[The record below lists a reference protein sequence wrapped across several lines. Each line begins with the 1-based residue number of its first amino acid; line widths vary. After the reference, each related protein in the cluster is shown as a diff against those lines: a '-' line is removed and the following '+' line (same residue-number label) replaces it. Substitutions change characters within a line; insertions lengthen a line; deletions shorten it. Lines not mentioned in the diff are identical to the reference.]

1 MRESLLMNRIK
12 KTIGSLCQKGQVIRL
27 EAISNESRTAKG
39 GDKMRKLE
47 NVKVTHVSYVD
58 KAANKKS
65 FFLTKAEGE
74 PTFETAVKLVTKADD
89 PQKLVYGVVYEPE
102 TEDAHGDYMDAETI
116 EKAAHIFMEDYQQID
131 KQHDFT
137 TSAGKVVESY
147 VAPVDMTIEDTTIS
161 KGTWVLVTKA
171 TDEMWED
178 IQKGEFTG
186 YSLAGTAEVEE
197 VKKQTTNNFNRRKTF
212 RDVNAA
218 IEAFQSAAWSIL
230 DNYSANDAEKLSEI
244 QDEVNELSV
253 LLGTIQTTKSV
264 TKQGVVNGIKSFFS
278 TKKSKGEH
286 EMTEEELKKALGEA
300 LTPISERLEKLEN
313 PKSGDDDE
321 LTDEEKKKKEEEAA
335 AAKKK
340 VKKEA
345 FTAEDITKAVQEAVA
360 PLNEKVEAL
369 EKARFSNNQE
379 QNYTTEVAKSEVP
392 SYVDAVFPVSE

>member
-1 MRESLLMNRIK
+1 MNRIK

-27 EAISNESRTAKG
+27 EAISNESRTSKG

-65 FFLTKAEGE
+65 FFLTKAEDE
-74 PTFETAVKLVTKADD
+74 PIFETDVKLVTKADD

-116 EKAAHIFMEDYQQID
+116 EKAAHSFMEDYQQID

-147 VAPVDMTIEDTTIS
+147 VAPVDMTIEDTTIT

-230 DNYSANDAEKLSEI
+230 DNYSSDDADKVAEIQKEVSELSELI
-244 QDEVNELSV
+244 
-253 LLGTIQTTKSV
+253 GTIQTTKSV

-278 TKKSKGEH
+278 TKKSKEEH

-300 LTPISERLEKLEN
+300 LNPITERLQKLEDAKN
-313 PKSGDDDE
+313 GEGK
-321 LTDEEKKKKEEEAA
+321 LTDEEKKKKEEEA

-379 QNYTTEVAKSEVP
+379 QNYTEQIEKE
-392 SYVDAVFPVSE
+392 DVFGSLFSVKGGNE

>member
-1 MRESLLMNRIK
+1 MNRIK

-65 FFLTKAEGE
+65 FFLTKAEGK

-116 EKAAHIFMEDYQQID
+116 EKAAHSFMEDYQQID

-147 VAPVDMTIEDTTIS
+147 VAPVEMIINDTTIT

-197 VKKQTTNNFNRRKTF
+197 IKKQTKNNFNRRKTF

-230 DNYSANDAEKLSEI
+230 DNYSSDDADKVAEIQKEVSELSELI
-244 QDEVNELSV
+244 
-253 LLGTIQTTKSV
+253 GTIQTTKAV

-278 TKKSKGEH
+278 TKKSKEEH

-300 LTPISERLEKLEN
+300 LNPITERLQKLEDAKN
-313 PKSGDDDE
+313 GEGE
-321 LTDEEKKKKEEEAA
+321 LTDEEKKKKEEEA

-360 PLNEKVEAL
+360 PLNEKVETL

-379 QNYTTEVAKSEVP
+379 QNYTEQIEKEE
-392 SYVDAVFPVSE
+392 DVFGSLFSVKGGNE

>member
-1 MRESLLMNRIK
+1 MNRIK

-65 FFLTKAEGE
+65 FFLTKAEGK

-116 EKAAHIFMEDYQQID
+116 EKAAHSFMEDYQQID

-147 VAPVDMTIEDTTIS
+147 VAPVEMTINDTTIT

-197 VKKQTTNNFNRRKTF
+197 IKKQTKNNFNRRKTF
-212 RDVNAA
+212 RDVDAA

-230 DNYSANDAEKLSEI
+230 DNYSSDDADKVAEIQKEVSELSELI
-244 QDEVNELSV
+244 
-253 LLGTIQTTKSV
+253 GTIQTTKAV

-278 TKKSKGEH
+278 TKKSKEEH

-300 LTPISERLEKLEN
+300 LNPITERLQKLEDAKN
-313 PKSGDDDE
+313 GEGE
-321 LTDEEKKKKEEEAA
+321 LTDEEKKKKEEEA

-360 PLNEKVEAL
+360 PLNEKVETL

-379 QNYTTEVAKSEVP
+379 QNYTEQIEKEE
-392 SYVDAVFPVSE
+392 DVFGSLFSVKGGNE

>member
-1 MRESLLMNRIK
+1 ME
-12 KTIGSLCQKGQVIRL
+12 KTIGSLCRKGQVIRL
-27 EAISNESRTAKG
+27 EAISNESRTSKG

-116 EKAAHIFMEDYQQID
+116 EKAAHSFMEDYQQID

-197 VKKQTTNNFNRRKTF
+197 IKKQTKNNFNRRKTF

-230 DNYSANDAEKLSEI
+230 DNYSSDDADKVAEIQKEVSELSELI
-244 QDEVNELSV
+244 
-253 LLGTIQTTKSV
+253 GTIQTTKAV

-278 TKKSKGEH
+278 TKKSKEEH

-300 LTPISERLEKLEN
+300 LNPITERLQKLEDAKN
-313 PKSGDDDE
+313 GEGE
-321 LTDEEKKKKEEEAA
+321 LTDEEKKKKEEEA

-360 PLNEKVEAL
+360 PLNEKVETL

-379 QNYTTEVAKSEVP
+379 QNYTEQIEKEE
-392 SYVDAVFPVSE
+392 DVFGSLFSVKGGNE

>member
-1 MRESLLMNRIK
+1 MNRIK

-65 FFLTKAEGE
+65 FFLTKAEGK

-116 EKAAHIFMEDYQQID
+116 EKAAHSFMEDYQQID

-147 VAPVDMTIEDTTIS
+147 VAPVEMTINDTTIT

-197 VKKQTTNNFNRRKTF
+197 IKKQTKNNFNRRKTF

-230 DNYSANDAEKLSEI
+230 DNYSSDDADKVAEIQKEVSELSELI
-244 QDEVNELSV
+244 GN
-253 LLGTIQTTKSV
+253 IQTTKAV

-278 TKKSKGEH
+278 TKKSKEEH

-300 LTPISERLEKLEN
+300 LNPITERLQKLEDAKN
-313 PKSGDDDE
+313 GEGE
-321 LTDEEKKKKEEEAA
+321 LTDEEKKKKEEEA

-360 PLNEKVEAL
+360 PLNEKVETL

-379 QNYTTEVAKSEVP
+379 QNYTEQIEKE
-392 SYVDAVFPVSE
+392 DDVFGSLFSVKGGNE

>member
-1 MRESLLMNRIK
+1 
-12 KTIGSLCQKGQVIRL
+12 
-27 EAISNESRTAKG
+27 
-39 GDKMRKLE
+39 
-47 NVKVTHVSYVD
+47 
-58 KAANKKS
+58 
-65 FFLTKAEGE
+65 
-74 PTFETAVKLVTKADD
+74 P
-89 PQKLVYGVVYEPE
+89 
-102 TEDAHGDYMDAETI
+102 
-116 EKAAHIFMEDYQQID
+116 
-131 KQHDFT
+131 
-137 TSAGKVVESY
+137 VE
-147 VAPVDMTIEDTTIS
+147 MTINDTTIT

-197 VKKQTTNNFNRRKTF
+197 IKKQTKNNFNRRKTF

-230 DNYSANDAEKLSEI
+230 DNYSSDDADKVAEIQKEVSELSELI
-244 QDEVNELSV
+244 
-253 LLGTIQTTKSV
+253 GTIQTTKAV

-278 TKKSKGEH
+278 TKKSKEEH

-300 LTPISERLEKLEN
+300 LNPITERLQKLEDAKN
-313 PKSGDDDE
+313 GEGE
-321 LTDEEKKKKEEEAA
+321 LTDEEKKKKEEEA

-360 PLNEKVEAL
+360 PLNEKVETL

-379 QNYTTEVAKSEVP
+379 QNYTEQIEKEE
-392 SYVDAVFPVSE
+392 DVFGSLFSVKGGNE

>member
-1 MRESLLMNRIK
+1 MNRIK

-27 EAISNESRTAKG
+27 EAISNESRIAKG

-116 EKAAHIFMEDYQQID
+116 EKAAHSFMEDYQQID
-131 KQHDFT
+131 KQHDFDPG
-137 TSAGKVVESY
+137 AGQVVESY
-147 VAPVDMTIEDTTIS
+147 VAPVDMIIGETDIA

-171 TDEMWED
+171 TAEMWER

-230 DNYSANDAEKLSEI
+230 DNYSSDDADKVAEIQKEVSELSELI
-244 QDEVNELSV
+244 
-253 LLGTIQTTKSV
+253 GTIQTTKSV

-278 TKKSKGEH
+278 TKKSKEEH

-300 LTPISERLEKLEN
+300 LNPITERLQKLEN
-313 PKSGDDDE
+313 TKDGDGE
-321 LTDEEKKKKEEEAA
+321 LTDDEKKKKEEEEAA
-335 AAKKK
+335 AAKEK

-360 PLNEKVEAL
+360 PLNEKVETL

-379 QNYTTEVAKSEVP
+379 QNYTEQIEKSEVP

>member
-1 MRESLLMNRIK
+1 ME
-12 KTIGSLCQKGQVIRL
+12 KTIGSLCRKGQVIRL
-27 EAISNESRTAKG
+27 EAISNESRTSKG

-65 FFLTKAEGE
+65 FFLTKAEGD

-89 PQKLVYGVVYEPE
+89 PQKLVYGVVYEPNA
-102 TEDAHGDYMDAETI
+102 EDAHGDYMDAETI
-116 EKAAHIFMEDYQQID
+116 EKAAHNFMEDYQQID
-131 KQHDFT
+131 KQHDFDPG
-137 TSAGKVVESY
+137 AGQVVESY

-230 DNYSANDAEKLSEI
+230 DNYSSDDADKVAEIQKEVSELSELI
-244 QDEVNELSV
+244 
-253 LLGTIQTTKSV
+253 GTIQTTKAV

-278 TKKSKGEH
+278 TKKSKEEH

-300 LTPISERLEKLEN
+300 LNPITERLQKLEN
-313 PKSGDDDE
+313 AKDEDGE
-321 LTDEEKKKKEEEAA
+321 LTDDEKKKNEEEEAA

-379 QNYTTEVAKSEVP
+379 QNYTEQIEKSEVP

>member
-1 MRESLLMNRIK
+1 MNRIK

-65 FFLTKAEGE
+65 FFLTKAEGK

-116 EKAAHIFMEDYQQID
+116 EKAAHSFMEDYQQID

-147 VAPVDMTIEDTTIS
+147 VAPVEMTINDTTIT

-197 VKKQTTNNFNRRKTF
+197 IKKQTKNNFNRRKTF

-230 DNYSANDAEKLSEI
+230 DNYSSDDADKVAEIQKEVSELSELI
-244 QDEVNELSV
+244 
-253 LLGTIQTTKSV
+253 GTIQTTKAV

-278 TKKSKGEH
+278 TKKSKEEH

-300 LTPISERLEKLEN
+300 LNPITERLQKLEDAKN
-313 PKSGDDDE
+313 GEGE

-335 AAKKK
+335 AKKK
-340 VKKEA
+340 VKKEV

-360 PLNEKVEAL
+360 PLNEKVETL

-379 QNYTTEVAKSEVP
+379 QNYTEQIEKEE
-392 SYVDAVFPVSE
+392 DVFGSLFSVKGGNE

>member
-1 MRESLLMNRIK
+1 MNRIK

-65 FFLTKAEGE
+65 FFLTKAEGK

-89 PQKLVYGVVYEPE
+89 PQKLVYGVVVYEPE

-116 EKAAHIFMEDYQQID
+116 EKAAHSFMEDYQQID

-147 VAPVDMTIEDTTIS
+147 VAPVEMTINDTTIT

-197 VKKQTTNNFNRRKTF
+197 IKKQTKNNFNRRKTF

-230 DNYSANDAEKLSEI
+230 DNYSSDDADKVAEIQKEVSELSELI
-244 QDEVNELSV
+244 
-253 LLGTIQTTKSV
+253 GTIQTTKAV

-278 TKKSKGEH
+278 TKKSKEEH

-300 LTPISERLEKLEN
+300 LNPITERLQKLEDAKN
-313 PKSGDDDE
+313 GEGE
-321 LTDEEKKKKEEEAA
+321 LTDEEKKKKEEEA

-360 PLNEKVEAL
+360 PLNEKVETL

-379 QNYTTEVAKSEVP
+379 QNYTEQIEKEE
-392 SYVDAVFPVSE
+392 DVFGSLFSVKGGNE

>member
-1 MRESLLMNRIK
+1 MNRIK

-65 FFLTKAEGE
+65 FFLTKAEGK

-116 EKAAHIFMEDYQQID
+116 EKAAHSFMEDYQQID

-147 VAPVDMTIEDTTIS
+147 VAPVEMTINDTTIT

-197 VKKQTTNNFNRRKTF
+197 IKKQTKNNFNRRKTF

-230 DNYSANDAEKLSEI
+230 DNYSSDDADKVAEIQKEVSELSELI
-244 QDEVNELSV
+244 
-253 LLGTIQTTKSV
+253 GTIQTIKAV

-278 TKKSKGEH
+278 TKKSKEEH

-300 LTPISERLEKLEN
+300 LNPITERLQKLEDAKN
-313 PKSGDDDE
+313 GEGE
-321 LTDEEKKKKEEEAA
+321 LTDEEKKKKEEEA

-360 PLNEKVEAL
+360 PLNEKVETL

-379 QNYTTEVAKSEVP
+379 QNYTEQIEKEE
-392 SYVDAVFPVSE
+392 DVFGSLFSVKGGNE